1 MLNKS
6 SIKNNYIY
14 NVIYQILLV
23 LTPLITRPYLSKV
36 FGADGIGRI
45 SFVESIASYFML
57 FAALGINTY
66 GQREISYYQDDKI
79 KTSEVFYNT
88 FVLKLITSLVV
99 LITYILLSIYC
110 FKSYIY
116 LAFAVSIIS
125 VLVDITWFFS
135 GIEDFFSIVTRNVF
149 FKILSIIYIF
159 VFIKTK
165 DDMVL
170 YCISIGLFTLLS
182 NLSLFPLLNKYLV
195 KIDIKKIQPFKN
207 FNIVLSLFL
216 PTIAIQIYTVLDK
229 TMIGLITKSEFE
241 NGYYEQSI
249 KISRFLLL
257 IVTALGTVTVPRVA
271 YYYEKKDDKKLKEL
285 IYNSYRFVL
294 MISIPMALG
303 LYAISDNL
311 VHWFLGSDFN
321 KSIILLKIVSFI
333 IIFIGLSN
341 VTGIQYLVPTNK
353 QNKLTFSVVIG
364 AIINFSLNLVLINLY
379 KSIGAAISSVIAE
392 CVIALIQFYIVKDEI
407 SLIKVLK
414 NAVKYFVSAVCMFC
428 IIMIIAKY
436 LDSSFINTIII
447 TIVGSIIYFA
457 ILIILKDDFL
467 LDKLPLHKKYID

>member
-1 MLNKS
+1 MIKQS
-6 SIKNNYIY
+6 SIKKNYIY
-14 NVIYQILLV
+14 NVLYQILLV
-23 LTPLITRPYLSKV
+23 LTPLITIPYLSKI

-79 KTSEVFYNT
+79 KTSESFYNT
-88 FVLKLITSLVV
+88 FLLKLITSSTV
-99 LITYILLSIYC
+99 LIIYLLLSVYY

-116 LAFAVSIIS
+116 LAFAFSIVS

-149 FKILSIIYIF
+149 FKVLSIAYIF
-159 VFIKTK
+159 IFIKSK
-165 DDMVL
+165 NDIVW
-170 YCISIGLFTLLS
+170 YCISIGLFTILS
-182 NLSLFPLLNKYLV
+182 NLSLYPLLKKYLIKV
-195 KIDIKKIQPFKN
+195 DIKSIHPFKN
-207 FNIVLSLFL
+207 FKVVLSLFL

-271 YYYEKKDDKKLKEL
+271 YYFEKNDDKKLKNL

-303 LYAISDNL
+303 LYVISDNL
-311 VHWFLGSDFN
+311 VPWFLGNDFS
-321 KSIILLKIVSFI
+321 KSILLIKIVSFL

-341 VTGIQYLVPTNK
+341 VTGIQYLVPTKN
-353 QNKLTFSVVIG
+353 QNKLTLSVIIG
-364 AIINFSLNLVLINLY
+364 AIINFSLNLYLINVY
-379 KSIGAAISSVIAE
+379 KSVGAAISSVIAE
-392 CVIALIQFYIVKDEI
+392 FTITMVQFYIVKDEI
-407 SLIKVLK
+407 SFVVVLK
-414 NAVKYFVSAVCMFC
+414 NSLKYLLSGICMFAITLAFSKRLAPSIINTLIISAVGCFAYFTVL
-428 IIMIIAKY
+428 IM
-436 LDSSFINTIII
+436 
-447 TIVGSIIYFA
+447 
-457 ILIILKDDFL
+457 LKDNFL
-467 LDKLPLHKKYID
+467 IDNLKKYIKIGN